1 MATKLNALK
10 PFLDEGGRLIS
21 LPAKY
26 KKQLLAFW
34 YLSEKIEAGRQY
46 AESEI
51 NDLLDEWSCFHD
63 PATLRRALCDSGLL
77 NRTAD
82 CKCYWKNQSDI
93 SLEEFLQKHV

>member
-1 MATKLNALK
+1 MENALNALK

-34 YLSEKIEAGRQY
+34 YLSEKIEVSRHY

-51 NDLLDEWSCFHD
+51 NDLLDEWSRFHD
-63 PATLRRALCDSGLL
+63 PATLRRALCDCGLL

-82 CKCYWKNQSDI
+82 CKCYWKNQDDI
-93 SLEEFLQKHV
+93 TLEAFLQKHV

>member
-1 MATKLNALK
+1 METKLNALK

-34 YLSEKIEAGRQY
+34 YLSEKIDADRQY
-46 AESEI
+46 TEPEI
-51 NDLLDEWSCFHD
+51 NDLLDEWSCFPD
-63 PATLRRALCDSGLL
+63 PATLRRALCDSELL

-82 CKCYWKNQSDI
+82 CKCYWKNQNDI
-93 SLEEFLQKHV
+93 TLEAFLQKHV